1 MPTSLILVCDS
12 YHPWAYEYL
21 NGCTQLGYAS
31 GLSDC
36 VFVLAKKDLPLTLKS
51 IVEFTAKTLA
61 AQQIP

>member
-12 YHPWAYEYL
+12 YHPWAYEDL
-21 NGCTQLGYAS
+21 NGGTQLGYAS
-31 GLSDC
+31 GLSNC
-36 VFVLAKKDLPLTLKS
+36 AFVLAKKDIPLTLKS

>member
-21 NGCTQLGYAS
+21 NGYTQLGYAS
-31 GLSDC
+31 GLSNC
-36 VFVLAKKDLPLTLKS
+36 AFVLAKKYLLKS